1 MAGNK
6 DTSTAI
12 VSQKRKF
19 DDYYDQK
26 DILKRGAFG
35 EAALIIS
42 KQDGTKYVMKKEN
55 INSLESKDKRRD
67 EIKSLKK
74 CYHKGRIHLKRKVV
88 NFHNFGPDPSPP

>member
-6 DTSTAI
+6 DTSAAI

-42 KQDGTKYVMKKEN
+42 KQDGTKYVM
-55 INSLESKDKRRD
+55 
-67 EIKSLKK
+67 
-74 CYHKGRIHLKRKVV
+74 
-88 NFHNFGPDPSPP
+88 